1 MEYHL
6 ETPVPE
12 EEIRKLRA
20 GDLIYVTGTVITAR
34 DEAHLKALELHE
46 KGESPPVEFKGN
58 GVFHC
63 GPIMKKDE
71 GGVWRVV
78 AAGPTTSAR
87 MEIFQDEFIEVYRPA
102 VIIGKGGMGART
114 SKACQEYG
122 CVYGAF
128 TGGAALLAAQGIKKV
143 RDVFWL
149 EELGMPECLW
159 VYDVED
165 FGPMIVTIDTHGGNL
180 TADVAVKIAKVRDK
194 LIEKMEG

>member
-6 ETPVPE
+6 KTPIPE
-12 EEIRKLRA
+12 EEIRKLVA

-63 GPIMKKDE
+63 GPIMRKDDE
-71 GGVWRVV
+71 GEWRVV

-102 VIIGKGGMGART
+102 VIIGKGGMGERT

-159 VYDVED
+159 VYDTED
-165 FGPMIVTIDTHGGNL
+165 FGPMIVTIDSHGGNL
-180 TADVAVKIAKVRDK
+180 TADVGAKIAERRDR
-194 LIEKMEG
+194 LIEEMEG